1 MYLYRFNVMK
11 GLYLEVEFLYYMYI
25 YLFVL
30 YNIVRFW
37 LYLIFG
43 KVSFGKM
50 IELKNEFSLISIG
63 D

>member
-30 YNIVRFW
+30 YNIVWFW